1 MRIFLGYKKSKI
13 RIGGFLEH
21 LNGAFLLGR
30 TGLSSLRPTPF
41 NLSNG
46 AFLLGRTGLS
56 SLRPTPFNLSL
67 ILKAYYLDTGLK

>member
-41 NLSNG
+41 NLS
-46 AFLLGRTGLS
+46 
-56 SLRPTPFNLSL
+56 L